1 MCFSKHLIYAEI
13 YTDFV
18 LGVWLEMHRYRIS
31 RLILTDLLVVTD
43 NIIITNLKNV
53 TIGEQDYFYNT
64 TPMFRTFTIPFLK
77 FIVNLFVPNLVY
89 LLSFFIQSHE
99 DKYSN

>member
-1 MCFSKHLIYAEI
+1 MILTGELSVLLLIRLIKMCFSKHLIYAEI

-43 NIIITNLKNV
+43 NIIITNLK
-53 TIGEQDYFYNT
+53 
-64 TPMFRTFTIPFLK
+64 M
-77 FIVNLFVPNLVY
+77 
-89 LLSFFIQSHE
+89 
-99 DKYSN
+99 